1 MYNYLIFTQRL
12 SSKALGFIILSLH
25 FSICFSQ
32 TNLVPNSSFE
42 QYNNC
47 PTKIVQ
53 DISVHLICPST
64 WYKPDRGGGGYLNA
78 CANTIYKPYGVPN
91 NYVLFHGYQFAK
103 TGNGYIVMFYKNGI
117 DDAYNY
123 FQVRLLDSLK
133 NKRKY
138 YAEHFVNFGNDC
150 SISCNNQGLLFTKKP
165 VYVDTNAMPR
175 IYTILANPQVEN
187 KQIIQ
192 DTFGWVKVA
201 GVFTATGGEQYLTI
215 GNFRKG
221 TQTAFRLFQSFGYGG
236 SDYYVDDVSVYD
248 LDSFHLKADAG
259 RDTTIAKGDSVFI
272 GSYTNGIDTIKWL
285 QNGTKVVDTTRPG
298 FWIWPTANTYY
309 VLTQTVG
316 GFTSSDTVY
325 INVSTL
331 PVKFISF
338 SATLKENKVENSWQ
352 TANEINVNS
361 YLMEK
366 STDGKSFYKI
376 GKLAAENKARN
387 IYSFIDE
394 NVSEGVSYYRVL
406 ALDND
411 GKRTYSGVQRVEN
424 SKSGKPLLIYPNPAN
439 DLITIKASSIKSVTI
454 INTEGKIVYS
464 EKVNNNTATIDISRL
479 AKGVYLVKGEL
490 DNNTVVSEKL
500 IKE

>member
-1 MYNYLIFTQRL
+1 MYNYLMFAQRL
-12 SSKALGFIILSLH
+12 SRRALGFIILSLH

-32 TNLVPNSSFE
+32 TNLVPNASFE
-42 QYNNC
+42 QYNDC
-47 PTKIVQ
+47 PNRIIQ
-53 DISVHLICPST
+53 RISKHLLGPSI

-78 CANTIYKPYGVPN
+78 CANNDDTLFGVPN
-91 NYVLFHGYQFAK
+91 NYGLYHGYQYARS
-103 TGNGYIVMFYKNGI
+103 GNGYIVMFFWNGS
-117 DDAYNY
+117 DAYNY
-123 FQVRLLDSLK
+123 FQVKLLDSLHT
-133 NKRKY
+133 NKKY
-138 YAEHFVNFGNDC
+138 YAEHFVNLEND
-150 SISCNNQGLLFTKKP
+150 SRIACNNQGLLFTKNP
-165 VYVDTNAMPR
+165 IYVDTISTFPR
-175 IYTILANPQVEN
+175 VYTIFANPQIEN

-192 DTFGWVKVA
+192 DTFNWVKVA

-236 SDYYVDDVSVYD
+236 AAYLVDDVAVYD

-285 QNGTKVVDTTRPG
+285 QNGTTVVDTTRPG

-338 SATLKENKVENSWQ
+338 SATLKENKVENSWH

-361 YLMEK
+361 YLIEK
-366 STDGKSFYKI
+366 STDGKAFYMI
-376 GKLAAENKARN
+376 GKVGAENKARN
-387 IYSFIDE
+387 SYTFTDE

-411 GKRTYSGVQRVEN
+411 GKRTYNGVQRIVN
-424 SKSGKPLLIYPNPAN
+424 NYQQNALVIYPNPADKFANVGFENIN
-439 DLITIKASSIKSVTI
+439 DIVLLDLNGKVVATYNGIGLKQ
-454 INTEGKIVYS
+454 INTTQLRNGI
-464 EKVNNNTATIDISRL
+464 
-479 AKGVYLVKGEL
+479 YLVKAIAANGL
-490 DNNTVVSEKL
+490 QTNNK
-500 IKE
+500 IIIQH